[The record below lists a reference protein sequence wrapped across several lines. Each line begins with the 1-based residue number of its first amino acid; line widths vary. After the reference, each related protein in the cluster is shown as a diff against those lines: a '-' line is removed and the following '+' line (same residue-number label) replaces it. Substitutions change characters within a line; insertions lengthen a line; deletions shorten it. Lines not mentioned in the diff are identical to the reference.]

1 MEETHAMAAEEK
13 YTGACHCGAVQFELL
28 EKPER
33 LVACNCSICRR
44 LGALWAHA
52 AVDQIRIVRGQG
64 KTRGYSHGDRTLAFH
79 SCEVCG
85 CTTHWLPT
93 EMEADSDMA
102 VNFRMCTEAEVDQI
116 PIWRFDGADSWE
128 FFDPQPS

>member
-1 MEETHAMAAEEK
+1 MDQDEVFS
-13 YTGACHCGAVQFELL
+13 GACHCGAVKFELL

-52 AVDQIRIVRGQG
+52 AVDQIRIIVEDSAAGG
-64 KTRGYSHGDRTLAFH
+64 GTRSYSHGDRTLAFH
-79 SCEVCG
+79 SCAVCG

-93 EMEADSDMA
+93 PMEADSDMA
-102 VNFRMCTEAEVDQI
+102 VNFRMCTEAQIDEV
-116 PIWRFDGADSWE
+116 PIRRFDGADSWQ
-128 FFDPQPS
+128 FLD